1 MDFEDDLR
9 RHLRTVSLIGVSIG
23 VSLLIDLGLEELIRA
38 RFKPFFGFAR
48 IADRQT
54 LRYGFFGLAAAALAI
69 ILVLR
74 HVLLKRPSGDDR
86 KAALHR
92 LERATVLTL
101 VLAEV
106 PALLGLVLF
115 LLGGLNADFYIL
127 LSASALLV
135 IMFFPR
141 RSGWEEWLS

>member
-1 MDFEDDLR
+1 MDFEDELR
-9 RHLRTVSLIGVSIG
+9 RHLRTVSLISVSIG
-23 VSLLIDLGLEELIRA
+23 ASLLLDFGLEEFIRA
-38 RFKPFFGFAR
+38 RFKPFYGFAG
-48 IADRQT
+48 IAHLQP
-54 LRYGFFGLAAAALAI
+54 LRYGFFGLAAAALAL

-74 HVLLKRPSGDDR
+74 HALLKRPRGDDR
-86 KAALHR
+86 KTALHR

-101 VLAEV
+101 VLAQV

-115 LLGGLNADFYIL
+115 LLGGLNTDFYIL
-127 LSASALLV
+127 LSASILLV

>member
-1 MDFEDDLR
+1 MDLEDELR

-23 VSLLIDLGLEELIRA
+23 TSLLIDVGLEEFIRA
-38 RFKPFFGFAR
+38 RFKPFYGFAG
-48 IADRQT
+48 IADLQP
-54 LRYGFFGLAAAALAI
+54 LRYVFFGLAAAALAL
-69 ILVLR
+69 ILALR
-74 HVLLKRPSGDDR
+74 HALLKRSPGDDR
-86 KAALHR
+86 KTGLHK
-92 LERATVLTL
+92 LERATVLTF

-127 LSASALLV
+127 LSASMLLV

>member
-1 MDFEDDLR
+1 MDIQDELR
-9 RHLRTVSLIGVSIG
+9 RHLRTVSLIGASIIT
-23 VSLLIDLGLEELIRA
+23 SLLIYLGLEEFVRA
-38 RFKPFFGFAR
+38 RFKPFYGFAG
-48 IADRQT
+48 ISGLQPI
-54 LRYGFFGLAAAALAI
+54 RYGFFALAAAALVL

-74 HVLLKRPSGDDR
+74 HALLKRTPGDNR
-86 KAALHR
+86 KTALHR
-92 LERATVLTL
+92 LERATLLTL

-115 LLGGLNADFYIL
+115 LLGGLKADFYIL
-127 LSASALLV
+127 LSTSMILV

>member
-1 MDFEDDLR
+1 MDIQDELR
-9 RHLRTVSLIGVSIG
+9 RHLRTLSLIGVSI
-23 VSLLIDLGLEELIRA
+23 VTSLLIYLGLEEFIRA
-38 RFKPFFGFAR
+38 RFKPFYGFAG
-48 IADRQT
+48 IADRQP
-54 LRYGFFGLAAAALAI
+54 LRYGFFALAAVALAL

-74 HVLLKRPSGDDR
+74 QALLKKTPRDDR
-86 KAALHR
+86 KTALHR
-92 LERATVLTL
+92 LERATLLTL

-115 LLGGLNADFYIL
+115 ILGGLKADFYIL
-127 LSASALLV
+127 LATSILLV